1 MKCESEHLPPLN
13 QWSCS
18 SPDYTGSN
26 DLQIE
31 PTESSRFTVKPVPSK
46 TEFSQSEDEGNT
58 DLFSGSILNS
68 EMRQRRPSRSILQ
81 SPERERLSREKSVVW
96 KDNLVE
102 YRYIDGNPVDRGLV
116 NWGSVCY
123 AVLLIVTSY
132 VVYCLLHSVGIKPRG
147 LRPVFCNMLQYFE
160 NWALPVLS
168 RAPVCFCCVLFYL
181 FLSCVFRK
189 VADRMLYRKSGSWMS
204 H

>member
-1 MKCESEHLPPLN
+1 MFSLFIRYHYKYIRIIKTFFVNHLPDSCFPLFVPNPTSCCRMKCESEHLPSLN

-18 SPDYTGSN
+18 SPDYPGSSDIQLDAADN
-26 DLQIE
+26 E
-31 PTESSRFTVKPVPSK
+31 TSRFTVTPVSSR

-58 DLFSGSILNS
+58 DLFTGSILNS

-81 SPERERLSREKSVVW
+81 SPERTRLSREKSVVW

-147 LRPVFCNMLQYFE
+147 LR
-160 NWALPVLS
+160 
-168 RAPVCFCCVLFYL
+168 
-181 FLSCVFRK
+181 
-189 VADRMLYRKSGSWMS
+189 
-204 H
+204 

>member
-1 MKCESEHLPPLN
+1 MN

-18 SPDYTGSN
+18 SPDFSGSN

-31 PTESSRFTVKPVPSK
+31 PTDCESSRFTVKPVPAQSR

-81 SPERERLSREKSVVW
+81 SPERERISREKSVVW

-123 AVLLIVTSY
+123 AVLLIVSSY

-147 LRPVFCNMLQYFE
+147 LRWREGVVIFQSLVWILRVSETMH
-160 NWALPVLS
+160 VLIVRQNLIFQIIS
-168 RAPVCFCCVLFYL
+168 
-181 FLSCVFRK
+181 
-189 VADRMLYRKSGSWMS
+189 
-204 H
+204 

>member
-1 MKCESEHLPPLN
+1 MLSFYHPHPTVNLSLCRMKCESEHLPPLN

-147 LRPVFCNMLQYFE
+147 LR
-160 NWALPVLS
+160 
-168 RAPVCFCCVLFYL
+168 
-181 FLSCVFRK
+181 
-189 VADRMLYRKSGSWMS
+189 
-204 H
+204 

>member
-1 MKCESEHLPPLN
+1 MKCESEHLPSLN

-18 SPDYTGSN
+18 SPDYTTSS
-26 DLQIE
+26 DIQLD
-31 PTESSRFTVKPVPSK
+31 PCSSPRAADTETSRFTVTPVTSR

-58 DLFSGSILNS
+58 DLFTGSILNS

-81 SPERERLSREKSVVW
+81 SPERVRLSREKSVVW
-96 KDNLVE
+96 KDDLVE

-147 LRPVFCNMLQYFE
+147 LRWICTC
-160 NWALPVLS
+160 ALLYVLH
-168 RAPVCFCCVLFYL
+168 AECELYIWCFSTWSSGVSPEFGSQITFSGRVLRL
-181 FLSCVFRK
+181 K
-189 VADRMLYRKSGSWMS
+189 
-204 H
+204 